1 MHRYFETS
9 PTRSLTPY
17 VVCNWKQIF
26 EGDCAHNFKVLPD
39 GCVDIILIGE
49 KPPLVVGPNLKAFV
63 ASFDG
68 STEIV
73 GIRLKPGIAA
83 AVLNENVNNLLDRE
97 VPLEDLW
104 GSRAP
109 KLQDCVS
116 YDEKRRFLE
125 SIILWKLRMADGRVI
140 DAVQRLSAVPNQTT
154 EELADRYRLTSRH
167 LLRLFETHV
176 GYGPKALA
184 RIFRLQRTLSIA
196 ACSTALAFSDLAL
209 AAGYSDQSH
218 MYREFSVLCSERP
231 SDVVRKRGST
241 LAMSDLFKIAGH
253 SVG

>member
-1 MHRYFETS
+1 MSRYFES
-9 PTRSLTPY
+9 APARSFQPY
-17 VVCNWKQIF
+17 VVCNWKHIF
-26 EGDCAHNFKVLPD
+26 EGDCAHDFKVLPD
-39 GCVDIILIGE
+39 GCVDIILIGDR
-49 KPPLVVGPNLKAFV
+49 PPLVVGPNLKAFV

-68 STEIV
+68 PTKIV

-83 AVLNENVNNLLDRE
+83 AVLNENVKNIVDRE

-109 KLQDCVS
+109 KLQDDVS
-116 YDEKRRFLE
+116 HDEKRRLLE
-125 SIILWKLRMADGRVI
+125 SIILWKLRTVDGRVM
-140 DAVQRLSAVPNQTT
+140 DAVRRLSADPNQST
-154 EELADRYRLTSRH
+154 EELAARYRVTARH

-196 ACSTALAFSDLAL
+196 GSSRLVFSDLAL

-218 MYREFSVLCSERP
+218 MYREFAALCSELP
-231 SDVVRKRGST
+231 SDVVRRRGST

-253 SVG
+253 PVG